1 MAIACMPIVA
11 KYLESS
17 DNMEF
22 IKLREDRYLIKDSNG
37 LIVSN
42 EEKLKLEKKELIIK
56 DIESNE
62 CQGKTTQRIEE
73 IDRELEN
80 GNKSKSNTIKK
91 AKSTTK

>member
-1 MAIACMPIVA
+1 
-11 KYLESS
+11 
-17 DNMEF
+17 MEF

-37 LIVSN
+37 LIISN

>member
-1 MAIACMPIVA
+1 
-11 KYLESS
+11 
-17 DNMEF
+17 MEF

-62 CQGKTTQRIEE
+62 CQGKTTQRIEK

-91 AKSTTK
+91 ARKSVK

>member
-1 MAIACMPIVA
+1 
-11 KYLESS
+11 
-17 DNMEF
+17 MEF

-62 CQGKTTQRIEE
+62 CQGKNTQKIEE

-91 AKSTTK
+91 TKSTTK

>member
-1 MAIACMPIVA
+1 MVCILITD

-62 CQGKTTQRIEE
+62 CQGKTTQRIKK

-91 AKSTTK
+91 TKSTIK

>member
-1 MAIACMPIVA
+1 MVCILITD

-37 LIVSN
+37 LIVST

-62 CQGKTTQRIEE
+62 CQGKTTQKIKK

>member
-1 MAIACMPIVA
+1 
-11 KYLESS
+11 
-17 DNMEF
+17 MEF

-73 IDRELEN
+73 IDGELEN

>member
-1 MAIACMPIVA
+1 MVCILITD

-42 EEKLKLEKKELIIK
+42 EEKLKLEKKELIIT

-62 CQGKTTQRIEE
+62 CQGKTTQKIEE

-91 AKSTTK
+91 TKSTTK

>member
-1 MAIACMPIVA
+1 
-11 KYLESS
+11 
-17 DNMEF
+17 MEF

-62 CQGKTTQRIEE
+62 CQGKTTQKIEE

-91 AKSTTK
+91 AKSITE

>member
-1 MAIACMPIVA
+1 MVCILITD

-17 DNMEF
+17 DKMEF

-91 AKSTTK
+91 TKSTIK

>member
-1 MAIACMPIVA
+1 MVCILIMD

-22 IKLREDRYLIKDSNG
+22 IKLRDDRYLIKDSNG

>member
-1 MAIACMPIVA
+1 
-11 KYLESS
+11 
-17 DNMEF
+17 MEF

-62 CQGKTTQRIEE
+62 CQGKTTQRIED

>member
-1 MAIACMPIVA
+1 
-11 KYLESS
+11 
-17 DNMEF
+17 MEF
-22 IKLREDRYLIKDSNG
+22 IKLREDRYLIKNSNG

>member
-1 MAIACMPIVA
+1 MVCILITD

-91 AKSTTK
+91 TKSTIK

>member
-1 MAIACMPIVA
+1 
-11 KYLESS
+11 
-17 DNMEF
+17 MEF
-22 IKLREDRYLIKDSNG
+22 IRLREDRYLIKDSNG

>member
-1 MAIACMPIVA
+1 
-11 KYLESS
+11 
-17 DNMEF
+17 MEF

-37 LIVSN
+37 LIISN

-91 AKSTTK
+91 AKSTIK

>member
-1 MAIACMPIVA
+1 
-11 KYLESS
+11 
-17 DNMEF
+17 MEF

-62 CQGKTTQRIEE
+62 CQGKNTQRIKE

-91 AKSTTK
+91 TKSTTK

>member
-1 MAIACMPIVA
+1 
-11 KYLESS
+11 
-17 DNMEF
+17 MEF

-56 DIESNE
+56 DIDSNE

>member
-1 MAIACMPIVA
+1 
-11 KYLESS
+11 
-17 DNMEF
+17 MEF

-62 CQGKTTQRIEE
+62 CQGKTTRRIEE

>member
-1 MAIACMPIVA
+1 MVCILIMG

>member
-1 MAIACMPIVA
+1 MVCILIMD

-17 DNMEF
+17 DKMEF

-62 CQGKTTQRIEE
+62 CQGKTTQRIGK

-91 AKSTTK
+91 TKSTTK

>member
-1 MAIACMPIVA
+1 MVCILITD

-62 CQGKTTQRIEE
+62 CQGKTTQRIKK

-91 AKSTTK
+91 PKSTTK

>member
-1 MAIACMPIVA
+1 
-11 KYLESS
+11 
-17 DNMEF
+17 MEF

-42 EEKLKLEKKELIIK
+42 EERLKLEKKELIIK

-62 CQGKTTQRIEE
+62 CQGKNTQRIEE

>member
-1 MAIACMPIVA
+1 MVCILITD

-42 EEKLKLEKKELIIK
+42 EEKLKIEKKELIIK

-62 CQGKTTQRIEE
+62 CQGKTTQRIKK

-91 AKSTTK
+91 TKPTTK

>member
-1 MAIACMPIVA
+1 M
-11 KYLESS
+11 K
-17 DNMEF
+17 F

-91 AKSTTK
+91 TKSTTK

>member
-1 MAIACMPIVA
+1 
-11 KYLESS
+11 
-17 DNMEF
+17 MEF

-42 EEKLKLEKKELIIK
+42 EEKLKIEKKELIIK

-62 CQGKTTQRIEE
+62 CQGKTTQKIEE

-91 AKSTTK
+91 AKSTIK

>member
-1 MAIACMPIVA
+1 
-11 KYLESS
+11 
-17 DNMEF
+17 MEF
-22 IKLREDRYLIKDSNG
+22 IKLREDRYLIKGSNG

>member
-1 MAIACMPIVA
+1 
-11 KYLESS
+11 
-17 DNMEF
+17 MEF

-80 GNKSKSNTIKK
+80 GNKSKSNTI
-91 AKSTTK
+91 

>member
-1 MAIACMPIVA
+1 MVCILITD

-62 CQGKTTQRIEE
+62 CQGKTTQKIEE

-91 AKSTTK
+91 TKSTTK

>member
-1 MAIACMPIVA
+1 
-11 KYLESS
+11 
-17 DNMEF
+17 MEF
-22 IKLREDRYLIKDSNG
+22 IKLREDRYLIKGSNG

-91 AKSTTK
+91 AKSITK

>member
-1 MAIACMPIVA
+1 MVCILITD

-42 EEKLKLEKKELIIK
+42 EEKLKIEKKELIIK

>member
-1 MAIACMPIVA
+1 MG

-22 IKLREDRYLIKDSNG
+22 IKLRDDRYLIKDSNG

-62 CQGKTTQRIEE
+62 CQGKTTQRIKK

>member
-1 MAIACMPIVA
+1 MVCILIMD

-22 IKLREDRYLIKDSNG
+22 IKLRDDRYLIKDSNG

-91 AKSTTK
+91 TKSTTK

>member
-1 MAIACMPIVA
+1 
-11 KYLESS
+11 
-17 DNMEF
+17 MEF

-62 CQGKTTQRIEE
+62 CQRKTTQRIEE

>member
-1 MAIACMPIVA
+1 MVCMPIMD

>member
-1 MAIACMPIVA
+1 MG

-17 DNMEF
+17 DHMEF

-62 CQGKTTQRIEE
+62 CQGKNTQRIEE

>member
-1 MAIACMPIVA
+1 MVCIQITD